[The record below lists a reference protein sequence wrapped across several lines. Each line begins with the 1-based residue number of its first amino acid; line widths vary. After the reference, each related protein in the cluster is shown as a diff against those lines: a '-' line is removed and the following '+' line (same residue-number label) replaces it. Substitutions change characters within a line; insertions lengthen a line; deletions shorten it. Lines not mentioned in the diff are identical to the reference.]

1 MQWDHEQSQTDHG
14 GARLRSGDVR
24 PAIPVSHGEPGPC
37 ASSAA
42 TPSSPWP
49 TGHDVPRLATANAGD
64 HKLVHTLLRAVHQNP
79 SYEDFATWLDDPRYD
94 PADRLLA
101 KQGDK
106 IIAHVHVLHRVGWFG
121 GVQVPMG
128 SVQDLAALPEYRR
141 AGYEHL
147 LLDAA
152 QQTMVADQAI
162 VSLVRTH
169 CPEPLRACGWMD
181 VETQGYTR
189 ANVGDILAHLSAQS
203 ARWPC
208 RRNRVRIRPWR
219 QVELDD
225 VRDVYSAAAAGLWGA
240 VHRTGPY
247 WQWLAGRKAHGELL
261 VAVEG
266 RDDWEDLDA
275 HSHIVGYAVTHG
287 AEVIELCCL
296 PDFVATAAPRLLAR
310 ACQDAIERDFHT
322 VSLHTPV
329 DDPLHELVV
338 TAGGTWCGNGVSTAE
353 PLLVKLL
360 DAPRWVET
368 MYPVLRKRAQN
379 AGIDRPCE
387 LSFDVA
393 GQRLRLMLTRRS
405 GRLVTDETSGDA
417 EVACD
422 RDTFSALLVGNLHVA
437 RAHDAGR
444 ITVADPAVR
453 ARLTALF
460 PPSHFW
466 QSPFDVLRF

>member
-1 MQWDHEQSQTDHG
+1 M
-14 GARLRSGDVR
+14 
-24 PAIPVSHGEPGPC
+24 
-37 ASSAA
+37 
-42 TPSSPWP
+42 
-49 TGHDVPRLATANAGD
+49 
-64 HKLVHTLLRAVHQNP
+64 
-79 SYEDFATWLDDPRYD
+79 
-94 PADRLLA
+94 
-101 KQGDK
+101 
-106 IIAHVHVLHRVGWFG
+106 
-121 GVQVPMG
+121 
-128 SVQDLAALPEYRR
+128 
-141 AGYEHL
+141 
-147 LLDAA
+147 
-152 QQTMVADQAI
+152 
-162 VSLVRTH
+162 
-169 CPEPLRACGWMD
+169 
-181 VETQGYTR
+181 
-189 ANVGDILAHLSAQS
+189 
-203 ARWPC
+203 
-208 RRNRVRIRPWR
+208 
-219 QVELDD
+219 
-225 VRDVYSAAAAGLWGA
+225 
-240 VHRTGPY
+240 HRTGPY

-422 RDTFSALLVGNLHVA
+422 RDTFSALLVGNLHVRPGPRRGPHHRRRPSRA
-437 RAHDAGR
+437 RAAHRPLPPQPLLA
-444 ITVADPAVR
+444 VAVR
-453 ARLTALF
+453 RAAVLNPVASGRACGQKLPWPRACDLATLGIVHRPRSLFDIVQNLALAHRY
-460 PPSHFW
+460 PP
-466 QSPFDVLRF
+466 